1 MTAAI
6 ELQSAIVSALRSS
19 SALTSLLGGAFVY
32 DDVPDSRR
40 PPYVVI
46 GPVETVD
53 WSTATEEGE
62 EHFIEITAWSSA
74 NGRKAAV
81 AMAGEIRAALS
92 ALPGNLPGHALVNFT
107 RETTRS
113 EADPDDRHFRAVSS
127 FRAVTEPLT

>member
-46 GPVETVD
+46 GPLETVD
-53 WSTATEEGE
+53 WSTSTEEGE

-74 NGRKAAV
+74 NGRKSAV

-107 RETTRS
+107 HETTRS